1 MSVQSHLRF
10 PVKKGNIL
18 GSKSEN
24 SPVKSVGV
32 KRALFGEAQSP
43 ASPKKARIVDEN
55 LPASPTKEKFSP
67 KQVSSLLRAKQAFH
81 TSLPTRLI
89 GRSTEISEIQSYISE
104 RLNKKISGSLY
115 ISGAPGTGKTC
126 SIMHVLESFDKKFAF
141 AFVNCMSVSSPV
153 AIYKT
158 IAQELKLPSKVINS
172 KNIADALKKH
182 VSTSKIPVVL
192 VLDEIEQL
200 DCKGQQVLYNLFEWP
215 HIPQSMFTLI
225 TISNAMDLTDR
236 ILPRLHTFKCQP
248 KLMNFLTLYQRPDNS
263 GDIRKALNVCTRA
276 IQIVEKKLSQDG
288 ALKTTSDD
296 RCNPGSPMKRVA
308 ATQCVDVQEI
318 SAVLHKIHGSRLQA
332 TNFAANSE
340 TVILPLHS
348 MILLCTLVLM
358 KKHCK
363 PQDMTVGKAYHTYKR
378 ICQKRDITSVNES
391 EFHRLCCDVEC
402 RGFLLLKPA
411 KAARLAK
418 IVLKVDE
425 VEAERVMQDKAMLP
439 AILADHSVLN
449 KCGPDGKFHYSSAV
463 ILPRRGGWTI
473 GNKWPL
479 TSSFEALFAK
489 EEVFQVLLL
498 FHERNHYPDNE
509 ITGLGK

>member
-55 LPASPTKEKFSP
+55 VPASPTKEKFSP

-248 KLMNFLTLYQRPDNS
+248 KLMNFPPYTKDQIVSILEDRLSEVQVNGKPVIKPIAIQLCARKIAADS

-449 KCGPDGKFHYSSAV
+449 K
-463 ILPRRGGWTI
+463 
-473 GNKWPL
+473 
-479 TSSFEALFAK
+479 
-489 EEVFQVLLL
+489 
-498 FHERNHYPDNE
+498 
-509 ITGLGK
+509 

>member
-24 SPVKSVGV
+24 SPLKSVGV

-55 LPASPTKEKFSP
+55 VPVSPSKEKSSP

-89 GRSTEISEIQSYISE
+89 GRSTEISEIKSYVGE
-104 RLNKKISGSLY
+104 RINNKTSGSLY

-126 SIMHVLESFDKKFAF
+126 SLMHVLESFDGKFSF

-158 IAQELKLPSKVINS
+158 IAKELKLPSKVINS
-172 KNIADALKKH
+172 KSIADTLKKH
-182 VSTSKIPVVL
+182 VSASKTPIVL

-215 HIPQSMFTLI
+215 HIPQSMFILV

-236 ILPRLHTFKCQP
+236 ILPRLHTFKYQP
-248 KLMNFLTLYQRPDNS
+248 KLMNFSPYTKDQIVSILEDRLSEVQANGVPVIKPIAIQLCARKIAADS
-263 GDIRKALNVCTRA
+263 GDIRKALNVCMRA
-276 IQIVEKKLSQDG
+276 IQIVEKKLSKDVT
-288 ALKTTSDD
+288 LKTTSDD

-308 ATQCVDVQEI
+308 STQCVDVQEI
-318 SAVLHKIHGSRLQA
+318 SAVLHKIYGSRLQ
-332 TNFAANSE
+332 TSSFAANSE
-340 TVILPLHS
+340 TVTMPLHS

-363 PQDMTVGKAYHTYKR
+363 SQDMTVGKAYHTYKR
-378 ICQKRDITSVNES
+378 ICQKRDITSVNEGD
-391 EFHRLCCDVEC
+391 FHRLCCDVEC

-411 KAARLAK
+411 KVARMAK
-418 IVLKVDE
+418 IILKIDE
-425 VEAERVMQDKAMLP
+425 TEAERVMQDKAMLP
-439 AILADHSVLN
+439 SILADLSVLD
-449 KCGPDGKFHYSSAV
+449 K
-463 ILPRRGGWTI
+463 
-473 GNKWPL
+473 
-479 TSSFEALFAK
+479 
-489 EEVFQVLLL
+489 
-498 FHERNHYPDNE
+498 
-509 ITGLGK
+509 